1 MGGRI
6 DGMKN
11 LIIRLLANA
20 VALAVASWI
29 VGGITLQ
36 GATTGKRVLTL
47 LVVAAIFGVV
57 NAIVK
62 PVVKVLS
69 FPLLILTLGLLTFVI
84 NAAMLLLTSW
94 ITGKLDV
101 QFHVDGFWSALFGAL
116 IISIVD
122 MIINA
127 VLPEKAEVH

>member
-1 MGGRI
+1 
-6 DGMKN
+6 
-11 LIIRLLANA
+11 
-20 VALAVASWI
+20 VASWL
-29 VGGITLQ
+29 VAGITLQ

-47 LVVAAIFGVV
+47 LIVAAIFGVV
-57 NAIVK
+57 NAVVR

-84 NAAMLLLTSW
+84 NALMLWLTSW

-101 QFHVDGFWSALFGAL
+101 QFHVNGFWSALFGAL
-116 IISIVD
+116 IITIVG
-122 MIINA
+122 MVINA

>member
-1 MGGRI
+1 
-6 DGMKN
+6 MKN
-11 LIIRLLANA
+11 LIIRLLVNA
-20 VALAVASWI
+20 IALAVASWI
-29 VGGITLQ
+29 VSGITLQ

-47 LVVAAIFGVV
+47 LIVAAIFGVV

-116 IISIVD
+116 IISVVG
-122 MIINA
+122 MILNA